1 MKPLWPEI
9 WLIPIR
15 DHSELQFDFFCRPK
29 KSFTLL
35 WEETVGT
42 TLWDVFCMI
51 KTWKI
56 TEIECRNTLARP
68 KIYNFETW
76 ICEYLYGEGSLDSQN
91 CFCEADILDVVY
103 RSIVHYKRYVCTR
116 QIRHLYSVIDVLLF
130 SDKLSNFEST
140 QFWQCYDHE
149 ILPNNLILAIKSN
162 ENNLWKHIYNLYY
175 GGTRSRKFLRRK

>member
-1 MKPLWPEI
+1 
-9 WLIPIR
+9 
-15 DHSELQFDFFCRPK
+15 
-29 KSFTLL
+29 
-35 WEETVGT
+35 
-42 TLWDVFCMI
+42 MI

-162 ENNLWKHIYNLYY
+162 ENNLWKNIYNLYY
-175 GGTRSRKFLRRK
+175 GGTHSRKKKIKSKRYFEMPQYQTSKYWFRQRWCQIKNLYKFCEVYSSQSLIQNRVGS